1 MDGTT
6 QGRGSV
12 MRRFLVGAAVAATL
26 IHWLVSIGDESATA
40 IETIPSPSG
49 IAKVEETPVAGRHTS
64 VSLVAPQQNP
74 SPEPVERGDG
84 EQAIATVFV
93 RGKRVALREGP
104 GKEFAIF
111 DRYDAGRP
119 VGLLS
124 VDVEWSRVK
133 DNLTR
138 REGWIASH
146 LLSSE
151 KPQSKAKRDTPASVE
166 PPREV
171 PVKIPRI
178 SDAVIVQRIITESIS
193 GYSGSC
199 PCPES
204 RDRAG
209 RRCGRRSAYSKPGG
223 AAPICYPAD
232 VSRAMIDAFRTRS

>member
-1 MDGTT
+1 
-6 QGRGSV
+6 
-12 MRRFLVGAAVAATL
+12 MRRFVIGAVIVVTLVYWLGSVGAELAATN
-26 IHWLVSIGDESATA
+26 ESRP
-40 IETIPSPSG
+40 PSVR
-49 IAKVEETPVAGRHTS
+49 IVTQEQKPVAGGGTQ
-64 VSLVAPQQNP
+64 VSAVAPQQGQT
-74 SPEPVERGDG
+74 PEPAESVDTET
-84 EQAIATVFV
+84 AIATVFV

-104 GKEFAIF
+104 GKEFAIL

-124 VDVEWSRVK
+124 VDGEWSLIK

-146 LLSSE
+146 LLSSD
-151 KPQSKAKRDTPASVE
+151 KPRSERKRDTPASAE
-166 PPREV
+166 PSREEPIKV
-171 PVKIPRI
+171 PRI
-178 SDAVIVQRIITESIS
+178 SDAVIVQRIIAESIS

-199 PCPES
+199 PCPEN

-232 VSRAMIDAFRTRS
+232 VSRAMIEAFRTRL